1 MQRNRS
7 KTPAATHWLCTVA
20 VATSL
25 LSGSTALGQD
35 SGNAAGTTEVVPA
48 NARAQMWAATA
59 RFVYTDDP
67 ALKPIQAEL
76 LKTIQ
81 DKSISAF
88 NQGADAAVALEKQRL
103 RGQQRVL
110 KFRGVVDAIQDKVNP
125 SDYGGLAQAIVAELQ
140 KNPDRMA
147 DLERKSSLTALSK
160 QLNQLATGTAT
171 TAAEA
176 ADTAPTIADVTDVA
190 ATPVQDSGADPY
202 AVPEG
207 QQQPEAQT
215 DIPTS
220 PPAPVMPAPATP
232 PLLWAALLMSGL
244 SLLGVLY
251 LLLTRSKSGGRQRS
265 SSSYDASIYDSEPA
279 RTSTQRQ
286 QSFSQDGRLSNA
298 QLMEVREVV
307 YKALT
312 ETRSPSTAP
321 AAPAPQKAKQAP
333 KPPTRQA
340 QPQAAAPVPVAPS
353 QPVAYTNSEPE
364 HNDDLFAVTPP
375 AAPAPVEPAAP
386 RVHVIY
392 ANQQPINGAFL
403 RDNLADAPASYTIF
417 EIMVD
422 ERTPDQGTFVVTRNE
437 SGHGGYIG
445 SHMSILEPACV
456 YNYPTGP
463 VSRIITE
470 TPGTVQRT
478 PSGDWR
484 INQKARIYF
493 A

>member
-1 MQRNRS
+1 MQRNRNKIS
-7 KTPAATHWLCTVA
+7 AANQWLFA
-20 VATSL
+20 VSITASL
-25 LSGSTALGQD
+25 LSGPAVLGQN
-35 SGNAAGTTEVVPA
+35 SGSAAGTTEVVPA

-67 ALKPIQAEL
+67 VLKPIQAEL

-88 NQGADAAVALEKQRL
+88 NQGADAAVALEKQKL
-103 RGQQRVL
+103 QGQQRVL

-147 DLERKSSLTALSK
+147 DLERKSSLTALSN

-176 ADTAPTIADVTDVA
+176 ADTAPTIADVTEVA

-207 QQQPEAQT
+207 KQQPEAQT
-215 DIPTS
+215 DIPNPT
-220 PPAPVMPAPATP
+220 PAPVMPAPATP

-251 LLLTRSKSGGRQRS
+251 LLLTRGKSSSGRQRS
-265 SSSYDASIYDSEPA
+265 SSYSQDSSSYDSDPS

-286 QSFSQDGRLSNA
+286 SLSQDSRLSNA

-312 ETRSPSTAP
+312 ETRSPSAP
-321 AAPAPQKAKQAP
+321 ATPAPQKAKQAP

-340 QPQAAAPVPVAPS
+340 QPQVSAPAPVAPP
-353 QPVAYTNSEPE
+353 QPVAYTNAEPE

-375 AAPAPVEPAAP
+375 APAPVEPAAP

>member
-1 MQRNRS
+1 MPRNRS
-7 KTPAATHWLCTVA
+7 KSLAAGQWLRAAA
-20 VATSL
+20 VTASL
-25 LSGSTALGQD
+25 LSEPAVLAQT

-67 ALKPIQAEL
+67 ALQPIQAEL
-76 LKTIQ
+76 LQTIQ

-88 NQGADAAVALEKQRL
+88 NQGVDAAVALEKQKL

-110 KFRGVVDAIQDKVNP
+110 KFRGVVSTIQDKVNP

-147 DLERKSSLTALSK
+147 DLERKSSLTALAK

-176 ADTAPTIADVTDVA
+176 ADTAPTIADVTEVA

-215 DIPTS
+215 DIPNPT
-220 PPAPVMPAPATP
+220 PAPIMPAPATS

-251 LLLTRSKSGGRQRS
+251 LLLTRGKSSGRQRS
-265 SSSYDASIYDSEPA
+265 SSYSQDSSSYDSDPS
-279 RTSTQRQ
+279 RTLIQRQ
-286 QSFSQDGRLSNA
+286 SLSQDSRLSNA

-312 ETRSPSTAP
+312 ETRSPSAP
-321 AAPAPQKAKQAP
+321 ATSAPQKAKQAP

-340 QPQAAAPVPVAPS
+340 QPQVPAAPVAPP

-375 AAPAPVEPAAP
+375 AAPAAAEPAAP
-386 RVHVIY
+386 RVHVVY

>member
-7 KTPAATHWLCTVA
+7 KVSVARQWLFVAAAGAC
-20 VATSL
+20 L
-25 LSGSTALGQD
+25 LSRPTVLGQNG
-35 SGNAAGTTEVVPA
+35 SNAPGTTSVVPA

-59 RFVYTDDP
+59 QFVYTDDP
-67 ALKPIQAEL
+67 VLKPIQAEL
-76 LKTIQ
+76 LRTIQ
-81 DKSISAF
+81 DKSISTF
-88 NQGADAAVALEKQRL
+88 NQGVDAAVVLEKQKL

-110 KFRGVVDAIQDKVNP
+110 KFRGVVSSIQDKVAP

-147 DLERKSSLTALSK
+147 DLERASSLKALES
-160 QLNQLATGTAT
+160 QLNRLATGTAA

-176 ADTAPTIADVTDVA
+176 ASTAPTLADVTDVA
-190 ATPVQDSGADPY
+190 ATPVQDSGAGAY
-202 AVPEG
+202 EVPEE

-220 PPAPVMPAPATP
+220 TPAPAMPAPATP

-251 LLLTRSKSGGRQRS
+251 LLLKVNKLAAAVRQRS
-265 SSSYDASIYDSEPA
+265 WSGAGLRDS
-279 RTSTQRQ
+279 QRQ
-286 QSFSQDGRLSNA
+286 
-298 QLMEVREVV
+298 EVYDIVRDEL
-307 YKALT
+307 KRQPL
-312 ETRSPSTAP
+312 AP
-321 AAPAPQKAKQAP
+321 TTTSLPKPKQAP
-333 KPPTRQA
+333 KPPIRQV
-340 QPQAAAPVPVAPS
+340 QPQAPPVPVASP
-353 QPVAYTNSEPE
+353 QPIAHAAPEPE
-364 HNDDLFAVTPP
+364 QTDHLFAVEAP

-422 ERTPDQGTFVVTRNE
+422 ERTPDQGTFIVMRNE

-445 SHMSILEPACV
+445 SHMSILEPACT

>member
-1 MQRNRS
+1 MPRNRS
-7 KTPAATHWLCTVA
+7 KSSAAGQWLRAAA
-20 VATSL
+20 VAASL
-25 LSGSTALGQD
+25 LSGPAVLAQT

-88 NQGADAAVALEKQRL
+88 NQGVDAAVVLEKQKL
-103 RGQQRVL
+103 GAQQRVL
-110 KFRGVVDAIQDKVNP
+110 KFRGVVSTIQDKVNP

-140 KNPDRMA
+140 KNPERMA
-147 DLERKSSLTALSK
+147 DLERKSSLTALSR

-176 ADTAPTIADVTDVA
+176 ADTAPTIADVTEVA
-190 ATPVQDSGADPY
+190 ATPAQDSGADAY
-202 AVPEG
+202 EVPEG
-207 QQQPEAQT
+207 QLQPEAQT

-220 PPAPVMPAPATP
+220 TPAPAMPDSATP

-265 SSSYDASIYDSEPA
+265 SSYDASTYDSESA

-307 YKALT
+307 YKALN
-312 ETRSPSTAP
+312 EAKSPSTAP
-321 AAPAPQKAKQAP
+321 AAPAPKQKQAP

-340 QPQAAAPVPVAPS
+340 QPQAAAPAPVVPPQQAVYAAP
-353 QPVAYTNSEPE
+353 EPDQTD
-364 HNDDLFAVTPP
+364 HLFAVEAP
-375 AAPAPVEPAAP
+375 AAPAPAEPAAP

-445 SHMSILEPACV
+445 SHMSILEPACT

-493 A
+493 V

>member
-1 MQRNRS
+1 MQRNRN
-7 KTPAATHWLCTVA
+7 KILAANRWLFAVA

-25 LSGSTALGQD
+25 LSSSPAVGQTSGSG
-35 SGNAAGTTEVVPA
+35 AGTTSVVPA

-59 RFVYTDDP
+59 RFVYQDDP

-76 LKTIQ
+76 LQTIQDGSVAAFSRGVDDAVRLEKQKLPKLGHVLKFQGVFKTIQ
-81 DKSISAF
+81 
-88 NQGADAAVALEKQRL
+88 E
-103 RGQQRVL
+103 QQ
-110 KFRGVVDAIQDKVNP
+110 ANP
-125 SDYGGLAQAIVAELQ
+125 NDFGGLAQAIVAELQ

-147 DLERKSSLTALSK
+147 DLERKSSLAALSS
-160 QLNQLATGTAT
+160 QLNRLATGTAT

-190 ATPVQDSGADPY
+190 ATPVQDSGADAY
-202 AVPEG
+202 EVPEG

-215 DIPTS
+215 DIPNPT
-220 PPAPVMPAPATP
+220 PAPVMPAATTP

-251 LLLTRSKSGGRQRS
+251 LLLKVNKLGAAARQRS
-265 SSSYDASIYDSEPA
+265 SSSGAGLRES
-279 RTSTQRQ
+279 QRQ
-286 QSFSQDGRLSNA
+286 
-298 QLMEVREVV
+298 EVYGIVRDEL
-307 YKALT
+307 K
-312 ETRSPSTAP
+312 RQPSAPTATSLP
-321 AAPAPQKAKQAP
+321 KLKQAP
-333 KPPTRQA
+333 KPPTRQV
-340 QPQAAAPVPVAPS
+340 QPQVSAPTPVAPP
-353 QPVAYTNSEPE
+353 QPVTYAAPEPE
-364 HNDDLFAVTPP
+364 QNDDLFTVNAP
-375 AAPAPVEPAAP
+375 AAPVPVEPAAP
-386 RVHVIY
+386 RMHVIY

-445 SHMSILEPACV
+445 SHMSILEPACT